1 MNQLYKSTYSILF
14 ISNTYI
20 IWNFRTEWCDRNFT
34 VQNYTV
40 NNNQICLE
48 PQIVVYFYLPHIGK
62 YSTFLRVEFSARQ
75 AVVSPI
81 YRCVRFDAPLTQ
93 YLQSAEFSTT
103 QFYAL
108 KQRET
113 AFRSPFL
120 NV

>member
-62 YSTFLRVEFSARQ
+62 YSTFSRSNFRRSSGCSFAYIPYRNTILSIVF
-75 AVVSPI
+75 
-81 YRCVRFDAPLTQ
+81 YRCVKSDAPLTQ
-93 YLQSAEFSTT
+93 YLQSAEFR
-103 QFYAL
+103 L
-108 KQRET
+108 
-113 AFRSPFL
+113 
-120 NV
+120 